1 MAVLRSLHLVVLW
14 AAVSFCMAFN
24 IDVAGPKIYNGSG
37 PRADFFG
44 YKALHF
50 QSGTEKG
57 FVVSAPLQRNGT
69 GGVFICDDTS
79 PDCKPV
85 LLPNAAEF
93 NSEGSIKAVGMS
105 VAVRATPTL
114 QFTACS
120 PAWSHECDG
129 TPYLN
134 SICYQWNRSSLVSNI
149 TSAFKECTK
158 QKVDLVF
165 LFDGSLSMKPED
177 WKKNKEFIKT
187 IMNSMSNTSIQFA
200 AVQFSKVSR
209 TVFTFKDY
217 QDNKAFKKLDDEE
230 HMKSLTNTH
239 GAMHY
244 ALTNLFDESESGR
257 HPDAT
262 KVVVIITDGNPS
274 DPAKVKVNGI
284 SKLIVEVYEDRHIM
298 RFVIAVGAE
307 VKMDKLRLLASE
319 PKFNNSFYIDDY
331 SGLAGL
337 LDNLQTK
344 IFNIEGSK
352 HTMGQ
357 TWEKELSQSGMSA
370 EYIEDT
376 LILGSVGS
384 HNSKGSLYQIEGKG
398 SPEKEIQDPEM
409 QDDSYMGYSV
419 AVGKKN
425 GIPLYFTGAPRYK
438 HRGQVIVFSRT
449 TGNWTVIQRLDNEQ
463 IGSYFGAELCA
474 VDIDSDGTTDFLM
487 VGAPLHYHP
496 QREGQMY
503 VFALTRENK
512 LVKMQ
517 NISESSK
524 GRFASSIASLRDL
537 NGDELQ
543 DLAVGAPL
551 EDEHRGAVYI
561 YLGDKTM
568 GIRQKYSQRIRAKM
582 LSEGLQQF
590 GVTIDG
596 KSDMDGLT
604 EIAVGARG
612 QVVLLRSRPVFNVSA
627 HLSFNPPEISTQQF
641 DCNEHK
647 EAFPTVTLTICFKM
661 SEETKS
667 TKDVLSTGLTL
678 DYDLMLDSQRKNSRG
693 FLAAKNITLR
703 SIQPRLHLNKTEMCQ
718 NHTIYMPSC
727 VMDTLSP
734 VKVKVNFSQAE
745 SQQPRGILNVDSK
758 REAVVEVP
766 FERSCGHN
774 ATCVAKLQLDFNFTS
789 PALLVFT
796 DQDYLYVRV
805 ALSNVGDDSYNTSLH
820 FHYPKGLSHSKLDV
834 IKQNK
839 RTLTRCDGDPDK
851 TDLTICSVSLPVFR
865 SQNWA
870 VFNGSFHITSSL
882 KWNDFITMTITAH
895 SDNGDPKDIPLSK
908 TLPVLL
914 AVDLAVTFMDTPGA
928 STTYVD
934 YSLEDRG
941 PKTLTHMY
949 RVANIGMVPLPV
961 TVKFTFPTKPG
972 NYVEIQSYNISQFKV
987 NYTIQCSPPQET
999 ITQNCSK
1006 VESCKMVECHIPKL
1020 DRSESVLFTLTV
1032 SAAFNLNPNKYIFTE
1047 MRFNKDYKSF
1057 VEINYNKTRFIQ
1069 TRNDQT
1075 VPGQVSDFHRTQGVS
1090 RAEFIVPINKPL
1102 IIGLAGAGGLLLL
1115 IFIIVV
1121 LIKCGFFKR
1130 NKFGE
1135 EGEGDQDFG
1144 EEEDPETPG
1153 TVVTPPEAKP
1163 LMSEDSKENGSSP
1176 MNDYIDNPVSEKTDA
1191 QCEE

>member
-1 MAVLRSLHLVVLW
+1 MGGTGLSSQTWCNLMLLQRS
-14 AAVSFCMAFN
+14 VSFSMAFN
-24 IDVAGPKIYNGSG
+24 IDVAEPKIYNGSG
-37 PRADFFG
+37 PREDFFG

-69 GGVFICDDTS
+69 GGVFICDTS
-79 PDCKPV
+79 PDCKSVP
-85 LLPNAAEF
+85 LPSAAEF
-93 NSEGSIKAVGMS
+93 NSE
-105 VAVRATPTL
+105 
-114 QFTACS
+114 
-120 PAWSHECDG
+120 
-129 TPYLN
+129 
-134 SICYQWNRSSLVSNI
+134 VS
-149 TSAFKECTK
+149 ECTK
-158 QKVDLVF
+158 QNVDLVF
-165 LFDGSLSMKPED
+165 LFDGSGSMMQTGFVKS
-177 WKKNKEFIKT
+177 KEFIKT
-187 IMNSMSNTSIQFA
+187 IMKSMSNTSIQFA

-230 HMKSLTNTH
+230 HMKSMTNTH

-244 ALTNLFDESESGR
+244 TLNNLFDESKSGR
-257 HPDAT
+257 HPYAT

-274 DPAKVKVNGI
+274 DLPKVKVN
-284 SKLIVEVYEDRHIM
+284 IVEIYEDRHIM
-298 RFVIAVGAE
+298 RFVIAVG
-307 VKMDKLRLLASE
+307 VNVDMNKLRRLASE
-319 PKFNNSFYIDDY
+319 PKSNNSFYIEDY
-331 SGLAGL
+331 AGLTGL

-344 IFNIEGSK
+344 IFNIEGCK
-352 HTMGQ
+352 
-357 TWEKELSQSGMSA
+357 
-370 EYIEDT
+370 DT
-376 LILGSVGS
+376 
-384 HNSKGSLYQIEGKG
+384 
-398 SPEKEIQDPEM
+398 QDPEM
-409 QDDSYMGYSV
+409 QEDSYMGYSVAVGKKNGIPLYFTGAPRYKHRGQVIVFSRITSNWTVTQRLDNEQIGSYFGAELCAVDIDSDGTTDFLMVGAPLHYHPQREGLMYVYALTREKPQLESRVASTLTATQQNCLPSLSSNHINTGCKDTQDPEMQEDSYMGYSV

-449 TGNWTVIQRLDNEQ
+449 TSNWTVIQRLDNEQ

-503 VFALTRENK
+503 VYALTRENK
-512 LVKMQ
+512 LEKMQ

-537 NGDELQ
+537 NGDGLQ

-596 KSDMDGLT
+596 KSNMDGLT

-627 HLSFNPPEISTQQF
+627 HLSFSPSEISTQQF
-641 DCNEHK
+641 DCIEHK

-661 SEETKS
+661 N
-667 TKDVLSTGLTL
+667 VLSTGLTL

-703 SIQPRLHLNKTEMCQ
+703 TN
-718 NHTIYMPSC
+718 SC

-734 VKVKVNFSQAE
+734 VNVKVNFSQAE
-745 SQQPRGILNVDSK
+745 SQQPHGILNVDSK

-766 FERSCGHN
+766 FEKTCGHN
-774 ATCVAKLQLDFNFTS
+774 ATCVAKLRLDFNFTS

-834 IKQNK
+834 IKRNK
-839 RTLTRCDGDPDK
+839 ITLTRCDGDPDK
-851 TDLTICSVSLPVFR
+851 TDLTVYSVFHTIPVFR
-865 SQNWA
+865 SESWA

-895 SDNGDPKDIPLSK
+895 SL
-908 TLPVLL
+908 
-914 AVDLAVTFMDTPGA
+914 DTPGA

-972 NYVEIQSYNISQFKV
+972 NYFEIHSYSISQLKV
-987 NYTIQCSPPQET
+987 NDTIQCSPPQET

-1006 VESCKMVECHIPKL
+1006 VESCKMVECHIPTL

-1032 SAAFNLNPNKYIFTE
+1032 SAAFNLNPNNYTFTE
-1047 MRFNKDYKSF
+1047 MRYKDYKSF
-1057 VEINYNKTRFIQ
+1057 VEINYNQTRYIQ
-1069 TRNDQT
+1069 TGNDQ
-1075 VPGQVSDFHRTQGVS
+1075 PGVS
-1090 RAEFIVPINKPL
+1090 RAEFIVPINTSL
-1102 IIGLAGAGGLLLL
+1102 IMGLAGAGGLLLL

-1121 LIKCGFFKR
+1121 LIKCGFFKTNR
-1130 NKFGE
+1130 PIF
-1135 EGEGDQDFG
+1135 
-1144 EEEDPETPG
+1144 TP
-1153 TVVTPPEAKP
+1153 VRR
-1163 LMSEDSKENGSSP
+1163 
-1176 MNDYIDNPVSEKTDA
+1176 
-1191 QCEE
+1191 

>member
-1 MAVLRSLHLVVLW
+1 
-14 AAVSFCMAFN
+14 
-24 IDVAGPKIYNGSG
+24 
-37 PRADFFG
+37 
-44 YKALHF
+44 
-50 QSGTEKG
+50 
-57 FVVSAPLQRNGT
+57 
-69 GGVFICDDTS
+69 
-79 PDCKPV
+79 
-85 LLPNAAEF
+85 
-93 NSEGSIKAVGMS
+93 MS

-120 PAWSHECDG
+120 PAWSHECYG

-134 SICYQWNRSSLVSNI
+134 SICYQWNRSSGTIAVSNI

-165 LFDGSLSMKPED
+165 LFDGSLSMKNKD
-177 WKKNKEFIKT
+177 FVTSKEFIKT
-187 IMNSMSNTSIQFA
+187 IMKSMSNTSIQFA
-200 AVQFSKVSR
+200 AVQFSKVFR
-209 TVFTFKDY
+209 TVFTFKDF

-230 HMKSLTNTH
+230 QMKSLTHTH

-244 ALTNLFDESESGR
+244 ALNNLFDESESGR

-274 DPAKVKVNGI
+274 DPAIVRVNGI

-298 RFVIAVGAE
+298 RFVIA
-307 VKMDKLRLLASE
+307 
-319 PKFNNSFYIDDY
+319 
-331 SGLAGL
+331 
-337 LDNLQTK
+337 
-344 IFNIEGSK
+344 
-352 HTMGQ
+352 
-357 TWEKELSQSGMSA
+357 
-370 EYIEDT
+370 DT

-438 HRGQVIVFSRT
+438 HKGQVIVFSRIT
-449 TGNWTVIQRLDNEQ
+449 SNWTVTQRLDNEQ

-503 VFALTRENK
+503 VYALTRENK
-512 LVKMQ
+512 LEKMQ

-537 NGDELQ
+537 NGDGLQ

-596 KSDMDGLT
+596 KSNMDGLT

-612 QVVLLRSRPVFNVSA
+612 QVVLLRLSPLVSSGTGVSPDHDLLVDSGRCGVFHRSRPVFDVSA
-627 HLSFNPPEISTQQF
+627 HLSFSPSEISNQQF
-641 DCNEHK
+641 DCTEHK
-647 EAFPTVTLTICFKM
+647 EAFPTVNLTICFKM

-693 FLAAKNITLR
+693 FLAAKNVTLR

-734 VKVKVNFSQAE
+734 VNVKVNFSQAE
-745 SQQPRGILNVDSK
+745 SQQPHGIINVDSK

-766 FERSCGHN
+766 FEKTCGHN

-789 PALLVFT
+789 SALLVFT

-805 ALSNVGDDSYNTSLH
+805 ALSNVGDDSYYTSLH

-834 IKQNK
+834 IKRNK
-839 RTLTRCDGDPDK
+839 ITLTRCDGDPDK
-851 TDLTICSVSLPVFR
+851 TDLTVYSVFHTIPVFR
-865 SQNWA
+865 SESWA
-870 VFNGSFHITSSL
+870 VFNGSFLITSSL
-882 KWNDFITMTITAH
+882 EWNDFITMTITAH
-895 SDNGDPKDIPLSK
+895 SDNGDPKDISLSK
-908 TLPVLL
+908 TLPVLF
-914 AVDLAVTFMDTPGA
+914 AVNLAVTFLDTPGA

-941 PKTLTHMY
+941 PKTHL
-949 RVANIGMVPLPV
+949 
-961 TVKFTFPTKPG
+961 
-972 NYVEIQSYNISQFKV
+972 
-987 NYTIQCSPPQET
+987 
-999 ITQNCSK
+999 
-1006 VESCKMVECHIPKL
+1006 HIC
-1020 DRSESVLFTLTV
+1020 T
-1032 SAAFNLNPNKYIFTE
+1032 
-1047 MRFNKDYKSF
+1047 
-1057 VEINYNKTRFIQ
+1057 
-1069 TRNDQT
+1069 
-1075 VPGQVSDFHRTQGVS
+1075 G
-1090 RAEFIVPINKPL
+1090 
-1102 IIGLAGAGGLLLL
+1102 
-1115 IFIIVV
+1115 
-1121 LIKCGFFKR
+1121 
-1130 NKFGE
+1130 
-1135 EGEGDQDFG
+1135 
-1144 EEEDPETPG
+1144 
-1153 TVVTPPEAKP
+1153 
-1163 LMSEDSKENGSSP
+1163 
-1176 MNDYIDNPVSEKTDA
+1176 
-1191 QCEE
+1191 